1 MRIKLLLSATNNELP
16 INNQHIVNSFIH
28 RVLGGNNKFHDS
40 KNDYSISSLQ
50 GGKWIKNTQN
60 ISFKNGGYILIT
72 SLNKEFLDSIMLGL
86 YTTSFYGDIKVNG
99 LEFIDEKFVD
109 GWNYFVTL
117 SPFIIKKYSSKKD
130 YTFNTLNDENFEQLV
145 KNYLINKLLKINPK
159 LDVSDFNVVIPKHD
173 NHKTVNIM
181 VKNVKNIANS
191 CHINIYTN
199 KKIAELLY
207 NIGIGQS
214 TGCGF
219 GTIYKTENKSL
230 YR

>member
-28 RVLGGNNKFHDS
+28 RALGGNNKFHDS
-40 KNDYSISSLQ
+40 KNDYSISPLQ
-50 GGKWIKNTQN
+50 GGKWIKNTRN

-86 YTTSFYGDIKVNG
+86 YTTSFYGDIKVTG
-99 LEFIDEKFVD
+99 LEFIDENFIN

-130 YTFNTLNDENFEQLV
+130 YTFNTLYDDNFELLV
-145 KNYLINKLLKINPK
+145 KEYLINKLGKINSK
-159 LDVSDFNVVIPKHD
+159 LDLSDFNVVIPKHD
-173 NHKTVNIM
+173 NHKTVNTM

-199 KKIAELLY
+199 KKVAELLY

>member
-28 RVLGGNNKFHDS
+28 RALGKNNKFHDS

-50 GGKWIKNTQN
+50 GGKWIKNTRN

-72 SLNKEFLDSIMLGL
+72 SLNKEFLDNIMIGL
-86 YTTSFYGDIKVNG
+86 YTTPFYEDIKVNG

-145 KNYLINKLLKINPK
+145 KNYLINKLLKINSK
-159 LDVSDFNVVIPKHD
+159 LDLSDFNVVIPKHD
-173 NHKTVNIM
+173 NHKTVNTM

-199 KKIAELLY
+199 KKVAELLY

>member
-1 MRIKLLLSATNNELP
+1 MRIKLLLSGTNKELP

-28 RVLGGNNKFHDS
+28 RALGKNNKFHNT

-50 GGKWIKNTQN
+50 GGKWIKDTGN

-72 SLNKEFLDSIMLGL
+72 SLNKEFLDSIMIGL
-86 YTTSFYGDIKVNG
+86 YTTDFYDDIKVSG
-99 LEFIDEKFVD
+99 LEFIEENFVD

-117 SPFIIKKYSSKKD
+117 SPFIIKRYLSKKE
-130 YTFNTLNDENFEQLV
+130 YTFNTINDEGFENLV
-145 KNYLINKLLKINPK
+145 KEYLINKISKINK
-159 LDVSDFNVVIPKHD
+159 NLDLSNFDIKIPKHN
-173 NHKTVNIM
+173 NHKTVNVK

-191 CHINIYTN
+191 CHINIFTN
-199 KKIAELLY
+199 KKVAELIY

-219 GTIYKTENKSL
+219 GTIYKSENKSI

>member
-1 MRIKLLLSATNNELP
+1 MRIKVLLSGTNNELP

-28 RVLGGNNKFHDS
+28 RSIGKDNKYHNT

-50 GGKWIKNTQN
+50 GGKWIKDTGN
-60 ISFKNGGYILIT
+60 ISLKNGGYILIT

-86 YTTSFYGDIKVNG
+86 YTTPFYGDIKVSG
-99 LEFIDEKFVD
+99 LEFIDEVFFN

-117 SPFIIKKYSSKKD
+117 SPFIIKKYSSKKE
-130 YTFNTLNDENFEQLV
+130 YGFNTLDDDNFELLV
-145 KNYLINKLLKINPK
+145 KDYLINKLVKINSK
-159 LDVSDFNVVIPKHD
+159 LDLSDFNVVIPKHN
-173 NHKTVNIM
+173 NHKTVKVM

-199 KKIAELLY
+199 KKVAELLY

-219 GTIYKTENKSL
+219 GTIYKTENKSI